1 MDAKKKCFVVMGFG
15 EKTDLATGRT
25 LDLDKTYRVIIRQ
38 AVEAAGLECIRAD
51 DVIHSGLI
59 EKPMYQLLLEADIVI
74 ADLSTSN
81 ANTLYELGVRHAL
94 RPHMT
99 IVMAEKQFKFP
110 FDLRNLMI
118 RPYEHLGKGI
128 DAEEADRMRGELKK
142 AIEQLLANPEV
153 DSPVY
158 EFLPHLREWNVAVAP
173 AEDVRPESA
182 ETADVT
188 STELMERFRTTKARA
203 KTQQDWALVANCL
216 QPLLARRPN
225 DPYLNQQ
232 LALAT
237 YKSEQPDALAAL
249 ATAKSILQELNPRSS
264 TDPETL
270 GLWGAVHRRLYELTK
285 GPCQSRRGHPRT
297 RERLLRQKR
306 LLQRHQ
312 ARARPRPPRLDH
324 PGPRRARRH
333 HPGRANP
340 PPCPRG
346 LRSTPRRQGQGRRG
360 KDRSRRD
367 VLGSRIHARGAGRN
381 RRGAEGER
389 DEARGHRLRARGVDG
404 QNDGEQPRATH
415 GIARQGT
422 ARVGSLFGDAPDAV
436 TIVTARPRKARARRR
451 CRSASS
457 SRCRRR

>member
-142 AIEQLLANPEV
+142 AIEQLLANPEI

-173 AEDVRPESA
+173 ADDVRPESA
-182 ETADVT
+182 ETVDVT
-188 STELMERFRTTKARA
+188 STELMDRFRTTKAGA
-203 KTQQDWALVANCL
+203 KTQQDWALVASCL

-249 ATAKSILQELNPRSS
+249 ATAKSILQELNPRTS

-285 GPCQSRRGHPRT
+285 DPANLDEAIRVHEKGFYVRNDSYNGIKLALALDLRASITHGRDALADIIQAERIRRRVL
-297 RERLLRQKR
+297 EDCNQLLAAGVKDDEGKIDLVETFWLRASMLEALVGIGETQKANEMKPAVIACAPEEWMVKTMENNLEQLTA
-306 LLQRHQ
+306 LLGK
-312 ARARPRPPRLDH
+312 A
-324 PGPRRARRH
+324 RRA
-333 HPGRANP
+333 
-340 PPCPRG
+340 
-346 LRSTPRRQGQGRRG
+346 S
-360 KDRSRRD
+360 
-367 VLGSRIHARGAGRN
+367 GAYSVM
-381 RRGAEGER
+381 
-389 DEARGHRLRARGVDG
+389 RL
-404 QNDGEQPRATH
+404 T
-415 GIARQGT
+415 
-422 ARVGSLFGDAPDAV
+422 S
-436 TIVTARPRKARARRR
+436 
-451 CRSASS
+451 
-457 SRCRRR
+457 

>member
-142 AIEQLLANPEV
+142 AIEQLLADPEV

-158 EFLPHLREWNVAVAP
+158 EFLPHLREWNATVAP
-173 AEDVRPESA
+173 TSDAPPESA
-182 ETADVT
+182 ATVDVT
-188 STELMERFRTTKARA
+188 STELMERFRTVKAGA
-203 KTQQDWALVANCL
+203 KTPADWAQAASCL

-237 YKSEQPDALAAL
+237 YKSEQPDAL
-249 ATAKSILQELNPRSS
+249 TAVVKAESILQELNPRSS

-270 GLWGAVHRRLYELTK
+270 GLWGAVHSRLYELTK
-285 GPCQSRRGHPRT
+285 DPTNLDEAIRAHEKGFYVRNDAYNGIKLAFALDLRASITQGRDALADIIQAERIRRRVLVDCDQ
-297 RERLLRQKR
+297 LLAAGVKDEEGKIDPVETFWLRASMLEALVGIGETQKANEMKPAVIACAPEEWMIKTMENNLDQLTA
-306 LLQRHQ
+306 LLGK
-312 ARARPRPPRLDH
+312 A
-324 PGPRRARRH
+324 RRAS
-333 HPGRANP
+333 GAYAAMRA
-340 PPCPRG
+340 
-346 LRSTPRRQGQGRRG
+346 
-360 KDRSRRD
+360 
-367 VLGSRIHARGAGRN
+367 
-381 RRGAEGER
+381 
-389 DEARGHRLRARGVDG
+389 
-404 QNDGEQPRATH
+404 
-415 GIARQGT
+415 
-422 ARVGSLFGDAPDAV
+422 
-436 TIVTARPRKARARRR
+436 
-451 CRSASS
+451 
-457 SRCRRR
+457 

>member
-1 MDAKKKCFVVMGFG
+1 MNAKKKCFVVMGFG

-25 LDLDKTYRVIIRQ
+25 LDLDKTYRVIIRK
-38 AVEAAGLECIRAD
+38 AVEDAGLECIRAD

-110 FDLRNLMI
+110 FDLQHLMI

-128 DAEEADRMRGELKK
+128 DAEEADRMRGELRK
-142 AIEQLLANPEV
+142 AIEQLLASPEI

-158 EFLPHLREWNVAVAP
+158 EFLPHLREWNAAVAP
-173 AEDVRPESA
+173 APDVCLESA
-182 ETADVT
+182 AMADVT
-188 STELMERFRTTKARA
+188 STELMDRFRTAKAGA
-203 KTQQDWALVANCL
+203 KTPPDWALVADRL
-216 QPLLARRPN
+216 QPLLARRPK

-249 ATAKSILQELNPRSS
+249 KEATCILEELNPHSS

-285 GPCQSRRGHPRT
+285 DPASLDEAIRVHEKGFYVRNDSYNGIKLAFALDLRASITQGRDALADIIQAERIRRRVL
-297 RERLLRQKR
+297 EDCNQLLAAGVKDDEGKIDLSETFWVRASMLEALVGIGETQKANEMKPSVVACAPEEWMVKTMENNLEQLTA
-306 LLQRHQ
+306 LLGK
-312 ARARPRPPRLDH
+312 A
-324 PGPRRARRH
+324 RRASGAF
-333 HPGRANP
+333 PVMRA
-340 PPCPRG
+340 
-346 LRSTPRRQGQGRRG
+346 
-360 KDRSRRD
+360 
-367 VLGSRIHARGAGRN
+367 
-381 RRGAEGER
+381 
-389 DEARGHRLRARGVDG
+389 
-404 QNDGEQPRATH
+404 
-415 GIARQGT
+415 
-422 ARVGSLFGDAPDAV
+422 
-436 TIVTARPRKARARRR
+436 
-451 CRSASS
+451 
-457 SRCRRR
+457 